1 MTLPAET
8 NLPSTE
14 AILAILARGGVV
26 MTATQRL
33 ARQLTQQVANEGAT
47 VIEKPAILS
56 LEAWL
61 IDTWSRIEE
70 RNSNPRRLLS
80 SAETSELWRRV
91 IEDHAV
97 TAQSFSLLRSDAA
110 AELAAR
116 CRTALKTYS
125 VSVAHEANR
134 RHFESEI
141 DTQNFLSW
149 LDSLDAKLRREGW
162 LLLED
167 TYEIIAQQAPKNA
180 GEVLFLS
187 EEAPGPALSAV
198 LKRCFSCATW
208 HHSQPLLETLQ
219 THVFD
224 TRPDELAAAAQW
236 GKAQYD
242 KGLSAVIVLA
252 DYHRDRAELEQFLRH
267 EFEVEGQSFTQ
278 LPVNFSRGVE
288 LAKTPM
294 YRDLLLLLRLVT
306 RSLSREDVLALIRSP
321 FFRWNRLADKATVI
335 RGLFSTE
342 ERQFSLQQVLAQLTQ
357 VAPQSGLA
365 EGLNWARVE
374 RLNTA
379 RNTVDEWREV
389 LIILTTRAGWP
400 GAAGLDSVEY
410 QQYELFSDLL
420 DEIEVNPLDNGAVAL
435 FRFLEKLN
443 YSLAQRIFQPQTDA
457 SPLQVMF
464 LRDTFGLSFQA
475 CRVVGAVTESLPP
488 APQALSLIPWQICH
502 DYNIRSVFESEPEVI
517 ARRLLGRLN
526 ERAPTLLSFT
536 RMIDGLEALPSRF
549 CAAPTP
555 MPQMQSPLNRA
566 SRGTLEEI
574 LDDRGFE
581 VATPVAQTGGVGL
594 LEDQALCP
602 LKAHLKHRL
611 DISSLR
617 EAQTGLSA
625 AERGALLHSAL
636 FYTFDELSNSEKLL
650 SIALSEQAAVVSRAV
665 DRAIT
670 NIRSSTR
677 DRVGLNVI
685 DLERK
690 RLQTSVANWVE
701 IERKREI
708 PFEVIERE
716 TSYEW
721 QSQGLTLSF
730 KVDRVDELS
739 DGGRLVIDYKSKATN
754 TLRDWTDNPIKAP
767 QLPCYSEV
775 IDDVVA
781 VAIASVTDEKA
792 GYRPLG
798 TEIGVGRSDQSSRRE
813 LEEKAN
819 LSWAQL
825 REQWRI
831 DLDRLVA
838 DFIAG
843 DARATPSARACR
855 YCDFASICRAKIS
868 ALVEDGAG
876 DIEGAP
882 GD

>member
-1 MTLPAET
+1 
-8 NLPSTE
+8 
-14 AILAILARGGVV
+14 
-26 MTATQRL
+26 
-33 ARQLTQQVANEGAT
+33 
-47 VIEKPAILS
+47 
-56 LEAWL
+56 
-61 IDTWSRIEE
+61 
-70 RNSNPRRLLS
+70 
-80 SAETSELWRRV
+80 
-91 IEDHAV
+91 
-97 TAQSFSLLRSDAA
+97 
-110 AELAAR
+110 
-116 CRTALKTYS
+116 
-125 VSVAHEANR
+125 
-134 RHFESEI
+134 
-141 DTQNFLSW
+141 
-149 LDSLDAKLRREGW
+149 
-162 LLLED
+162 
-167 TYEIIAQQAPKNA
+167 
-180 GEVLFLS
+180 
-187 EEAPGPALSAV
+187 
-198 LKRCFSCATW
+198 
-208 HHSQPLLETLQ
+208 
-219 THVFD
+219 
-224 TRPDELAAAAQW
+224 
-236 GKAQYD
+236 
-242 KGLSAVIVLA
+242 
-252 DYHRDRAELEQFLRH
+252 
-267 EFEVEGQSFTQ
+267 
-278 LPVNFSRGVE
+278 
-288 LAKTPM
+288 
-294 YRDLLLLLRLVT
+294 
-306 RSLSREDVLALIRSP
+306 
-321 FFRWNRLADKATVI
+321 
-335 RGLFSTE
+335 
-342 ERQFSLQQVLAQLTQ
+342 
-357 VAPQSGLA
+357 
-365 EGLNWARVE
+365 
-374 RLNTA
+374 
-379 RNTVDEWREV
+379 
-389 LIILTTRAGWP
+389 
-400 GAAGLDSVEY
+400 
-410 QQYELFSDLL
+410 
-420 DEIEVNPLDNGAVAL
+420 
-435 FRFLEKLN
+435 
-443 YSLAQRIFQPQTDA
+443 
-457 SPLQVMF
+457 
-464 LRDTFGLSFQA
+464 
-475 CRVVGAVTESLPP
+475 
-488 APQALSLIPWQICH
+488 
-502 DYNIRSVFESEPEVI
+502 
-517 ARRLLGRLN
+517 
-526 ERAPTLLSFT
+526 
-536 RMIDGLEALPSRF
+536 
-549 CAAPTP
+549 
-555 MPQMQSPLNRA
+555 
-566 SRGTLEEI
+566 
-574 LDDRGFE
+574 
-581 VATPVAQTGGVGL
+581 
-594 LEDQALCP
+594 
-602 LKAHLKHRL
+602 
-611 DISSLR
+611 LR

-831 DLDRLVA
+831 ELDRLVA

-843 DARATPSARACR
+843 DARATPSAKACR